1 MTEVLE
7 GNGYL
12 FKEDNLVAPVRYR
25 LRWSTDDWG
34 RTAAEG
40 ELWVRSNSR
49 MGKGEKRFIMH
60 TEAGFSVPVEVTASR
75 AKGWLPF
82 RRVARAEMA
91 REMGQSVQQGE
102 GVHELG

>member
-1 MTEVLE
+1 MSEVLE

-12 FKEDNLVAPVRYR
+12 FEENHLVAPVRYR
-25 LRWSTDDWG
+25 LRWSTDEWG

-40 ELWVRSNSR
+40 ELWVRSKGR

-82 RRVARAEMA
+82 RRVARTEVPGAMTQSGGG
-91 REMGQSVQQGE
+91 REAA
-102 GVHELG
+102 HEVG